1 MDSRNEGRPR
11 LLMLCQTLP
20 YPPDGGVHLRTF
32 NVLRLLAREFDVTA
46 LFFYRRADR
55 GDEAAVRAAVHA
67 LGAFARTE
75 AFPIDSEHAPVRL
88 IWDHARS
95 VMSRRAYTWYVY
107 QSRAVRA
114 RVASLLANEPFDL
127 VHIDSLDLSSF
138 LPMLGRVPVVC
149 VHHDIESELL
159 RRRAGVER
167 SRWRR
172 AYLSLQSSLVRALE
186 REWCPAL
193 SANVV
198 VSDLDGERL
207 RRIAPG
213 SRTLTVPNGVDIE
226 EFLPEPR
233 TGGTVVSVG
242 GTNLFPNADALTY
255 FSDRIAPR
263 IRELRPGVEMRWIG
277 RVGAGIRERVG
288 DMVELTGYV
297 TDIRPHLRD
306 ASCFVVPLRVGG
318 GTRMKILTAW
328 AMGLPVVST
337 SVGCEGLDAID
348 GVNALV
354 RNDPRE
360 FAEAVTEVLSDAAL
374 RERLARA
381 GRATVERTYSWDVI
395 GEAMLDAY
403 RGLARREPAAV
414 AQ

>member
-1 MDSRNEGRPR
+1 MKRPR

-46 LFFYRRADR
+46 IFFYRRADR
-55 GDEAAVRAAVHA
+55 VDETAVRSAVRA

-75 AFPIDSEHAPVRL
+75 AFPIDSEHAPLRL
-88 IWDHARS
+88 LWDHARS
-95 VMSRRAYTWYVY
+95 VITRRAYTWYVY

-114 RVASLLANEPFDL
+114 RVTDLLAAEPFDL

-138 LPMLGRVPVVC
+138 LPMFGELPVVC
-149 VHHDIESELL
+149 VHHDVESELL
-159 RRRAGVER
+159 KRRAGVER
-167 SRWRR
+167 RRWRS
-172 AYLSLQSSLVRALE
+172 AYLSLQSSLVRNLE
-186 REWCPAL
+186 RERCPRV

-207 RRIAPG
+207 RGIAPG
-213 SRTLTVPNGVDIE
+213 SHTLTVPNGVDIDA
-226 EFLPEPR
+226 FLPEER
-233 TGGTVVSVG
+233 AGGAVVSIG
-242 GTNLFPNADALTY
+242 GTNLFPNADALAY
-255 FSDRIAPR
+255 FSEKIAPH
-263 IRELRPGVEMRWIG
+263 IRALRPGARMRWIG
-277 RVGAGIRERVG
+277 RVSTDVRARIGDGI
-288 DMVELTGYV
+288 ELTGYV
-297 TDIRPHLRD
+297 TDIQPHLSD

-348 GVNALV
+348 GVNVLV

-360 FAEAVTEVLSDAAL
+360 FAEAVADVLSNAPL
-374 RERLARA
+374 RERLAAA

-403 RGLARREPAAV
+403 LGVVQREQGAI